1 MSSSND
7 YSQDELRAMIR
18 DAGLRCT
25 NSRATVLEH
34 VVHASAPMSHAEVS
48 EQLVPEGFD
57 QATIYRNL
65 TDLTESG
72 LLHRLDPGDHI
83 WRFEF
88 RGPAE
93 PDDEHPHFMC
103 DDCGEISCLPSVEL
117 TFGDTPETESAAVGE
132 VNEIFLKGR
141 CVRCS

>member
-1 MSSSND
+1 MASTDN
-7 YSQDELRAMIR
+7 YTTEQIRAMIR

-25 NSRATVLEH
+25 SSRATVLEH
-34 VVHASAPMSHAEVS
+34 LVDASAPRSHADLAE
-48 EQLVPEGFD
+48 ELVPQGFD

-88 RGPAE
+88 RGEANH
-93 PDDEHPHFMC
+93 DDEHPHFMC
-103 DDCGEISCLPSVEL
+103 DDCGEISCLTSVDI
-117 TFGDTPETESAAVGE
+117 TFGKEERASPTVGQ
-132 VNEIFLKGR
+132 VNEIFLRGR
-141 CVRCS
+141 CAHCS